1 MAKLY
6 IKIVGAEGDSVLV
19 KYASDS
25 SAKTVDEYDAVA
37 FQPKAMG
44 YSDVD
49 SFIKG
54 ITPILVPV
62 VAARDKA
69 ENIITDPS
77 DWVNHTAVYDIP
89 KSEPVV
95 PFNPVLSLDTSA
107 DVLL

>member
-25 SAKTVDEYDAVA
+25 SVKTVEEYDAVA
-37 FQPKAMG
+37 FQPKTMG

-54 ITPILVPV
+54 ITPFLVTA

-69 ENIITDPS
+69 ERNTVDPS

-89 KSEPVV
+89 VLEPVV
-95 PFNPVLSLDTSA
+95 PFNPVRLLDTSA
-107 DVLL
+107 EVLL